1 MHLNHLNN
9 KNINLTKEFEN
20 KIETI
25 NEEKNLTISKLEKII
40 NEQKE
45 SINIKD
51 KRLSELEENI
61 TKLSKDLNDVKS
73 CISSYEQKAIS
84 AEEKYNNLSKILENE
99 YNEKSKLLE
108 NEYEKRT
115 LMFKNTQ
122 LESINQIK
130 KDFQELIS
138 LKDKQNR
145 IMAEKY
151 KELKEIFDKRPSRE
165 EDLENISNLMD
176 ELKRNEK
183 IIKNFEGKLEFY
195 KNELDIREENYNG
208 KFNYKPNVGNY
219 DPLKGKEQFNNNSLN
234 RMNYSI

>member
-1 MHLNHLNN
+1 
-9 KNINLTKEFEN
+9 
-20 KIETI
+20 
-25 NEEKNLTISKLEKII
+25 
-40 NEQKE
+40 
-45 SINIKD
+45 
-51 KRLSELEENI
+51 
-61 TKLSKDLNDVKS
+61 
-73 CISSYEQKAIS
+73 
-84 AEEKYNNLSKILENE
+84 
-99 YNEKSKLLE
+99 
-108 NEYEKRT
+108 
-115 LMFKNTQ
+115 MFKNTQ

-234 RMNYSI
+234 RMNSDKKNKLTAVNKLKSLNSLGQLNNQLNSNTGG